1 MLREWCFSIFWLHS
15 YLLPRELR
23 QESGV
28 HLLGPLKY
36 TQKYF
41 FDCKQI
47 VWYILVQQ
55 FGIFQYSN
63 LSYTNFQ
70 SLIFMHLYVCIY
82 LSQSVSSHLF
92 TCICLSVHTFI
103 HVCIYT
109 VCVCVC
115 VFLDFS
121 IYPDSY
127 EEIFFLPPQ
136 NSCKLGYHH
145 GFRSLT
151 NLVRTLTLSK
161 KTTIFVSSKH
171 ITKRTQTFSMS
182 QFKGTVNKPCRLYA
196 GGKTSPRGVKES

>member
-1 MLREWCFSIFWLHS
+1 MQADSLVYFSTAI
-15 YLLPRELR
+15 
-23 QESGV
+23 
-28 HLLGPLKY
+28 
-36 TQKYF
+36 
-41 FDCKQI
+41 
-47 VWYILVQQ
+47 WYILVQQ
-55 FGIFQYSN
+55 SELHKFSVPN
-63 LSYTNFQ
+63 LYAFVCVYLFISEC
-70 SLIFMHLYVCIY
+70 LISSIY
-82 LSQSVSSHLF
+82 LHLP
-92 TCICLSVHTFI
+92 ICPY
-103 HVCIYT
+103 IYT
-109 VCVCVC
+109 CLYIYSVCVCVCVCVC

-182 QFKGTVNKPCRLYA
+182 
-196 GGKTSPRGVKES
+196 